1 MSNAYRLAGDP
12 VSALSHARTAMQLME
27 THGRPEEGESEVRLA
42 YAEALH
48 ATGATQMSKRVIADA
63 ETRVLDM
70 AAKIRDPAWRRSF
83 LEAIP
88 ENAATLALAR
98 IRRE

>member
-1 MSNAYRLAGDP
+1 
-12 VSALSHARTAMQLME
+12 
-27 THGRPEEGESEVRLA
+27 
-42 YAEALH
+42 
-48 ATGATQMSKRVIADA
+48 
-63 ETRVLDM
+63 VLDK

-98 IRRE
+98 IRRD